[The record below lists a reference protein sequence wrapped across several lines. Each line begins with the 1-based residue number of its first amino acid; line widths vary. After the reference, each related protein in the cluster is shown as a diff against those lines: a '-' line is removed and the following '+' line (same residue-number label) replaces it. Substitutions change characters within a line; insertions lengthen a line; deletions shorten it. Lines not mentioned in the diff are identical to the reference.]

1 LSLEIEKK
9 DYQKVYSNFR
19 HSSALWTIITVMAK
33 NVKTHLY
40 CFDDYRG
47 FSEDVKKRFSDL
59 TRYTVVSFQTR
70 EEFINHL
77 EAEKEHTFCK
87 VAILGLHDTKEQF
100 EMIDKLIME
109 IKMIDTRTGLILLGP
124 PEKMELI
131 KKSLKFNID
140 AYIPKNGNSILRI
153 HNTVKKLIS
162 EHSIGIFRKK
172 RNISV
177 YVLLGFLLLS
187 VILILVAYFRLPQYF

>member
-1 LSLEIEKK
+1 
-9 DYQKVYSNFR
+9 
-19 HSSALWTIITVMAK
+19 MAK
-33 NVKTHLY
+33 NIKTHLY
-40 CFDDYRG
+40 CYDDHRG
-47 FSEDVKKRFSDL
+47 FSEDVRKRFTDL
-59 TRYTVVSFQTR
+59 SRYTVVSFQTR